1 MEFSGELLGRLRHG
15 DFIIRRARR
24 AGDALSV
31 LLQTFGTDA
40 SPESSVAAL
49 RNYAALRNE
58 LDSSWAV
65 RPLELVE
72 FCGRPALV
80 TEDPGGECLVGLIG
94 KPLAV
99 PDFLRLAIG
108 MAKALGGL
116 HGHGLVHKD
125 VKPPNLIVNPATGEA
140 WLMGFGL
147 TSRLPRH
154 RQSPE
159 PPEVLAG
166 TLAYMAPE
174 QTGRMNRSIDSR
186 SDLYS
191 LGVTLYEVLVGAL
204 PFTASDPMEW
214 VHCHVA
220 RLPALPEAMAKEVP
234 EPIAAIIL
242 KLLAKAPEERYQ
254 TAAGLVA
261 DLRQCLAAWEA
272 EGRIGPFVLGLH
284 DDSDHLLIPERLY
297 GREHEIELLLG
308 AFDRVVT
315 DGRTELVLV
324 SGYSGVGKS
333 SVVNELHKALVP
345 PRGLFASGKF
355 DQYQRD
361 IPYATLAQAL
371 QKLLRQI
378 LTQNAAEVGRWRNS
392 LIEALGPNG
401 QIMVHLVP
409 EMELIIG
416 KQPPVAELSPQEAHN
431 RFQMVFR
438 RTLGVFAKPEH
449 PLALFLDD
457 LQWLDAA
464 TLDLLQHLATHDEV
478 RHLLL
483 IGAYRD
489 NEVNLSHP
497 LMRTLAEIRK
507 AGAQVHE
514 ITLANLGLED
524 IGRLVAD
531 ALHCPQEKAH
541 SLAQLLDEKTGGNPF
556 FTIQFMVALE
566 EEGLL
571 AFAPGPAA
579 WMWDVDH
586 IRAKGYTANVVDLM
600 VAKLSRL
607 AAPGQDAL
615 KQLSCLG
622 NSAPVATFVAVAGDN
637 DETLHTALW
646 DAVRSGLIA
655 HIDETYAFV
664 HDRIQEAAYLMIPE
678 ERRAEEHLKIGRLLL
693 SRVAAEGTEERIF
706 DIVNQFN
713 RAVALIISQEERER
727 VAELNL
733 VAGKRAKASAAY
745 ASALSYF
752 SLGGSLLIPESW
764 ERRYDLAFAL
774 NLQQAACELLN
785 AEFLAA
791 GELITELLR
800 RAKSK
805 IDQAAAYR
813 LKIELH
819 VLQGENERSVE
830 TALECLRLFDIE
842 MSPHP
847 TRAMLDSIL
856 EEVWRRLAG
865 RSIESLVDLPRL
877 TDAEV
882 EAAMDVLTELYV
894 GALFTDEILTC
905 LHLCHMV
912 LLTLEHGTSGASA
925 HAFGLFGIMLGHF
938 FGHYEEGY
946 RFSVLARSIVKR
958 HGFAAYEAKTLYS
971 LELASVWTRP
981 MTDALDAIRA
991 SSRAANESGDIT
1003 YACYSCNHTVT
1014 DMLVRGDHLDEVWK
1028 ETELG
1033 LAFVRAAKFRDV
1045 GAVIVAQQRFI
1056 QNMRGQTASHFT
1068 FDGEGFEQRTFEEE
1082 LTPDRISTMVCW
1094 YWMIKAQAR
1103 CIFGDFEEAARAFDL
1118 ARPLL
1123 WSSLAHIQLLDYH
1136 LFSALTLAALQSQPE
1151 QVCADRKLF
1160 EQLGAHCEQLASWEE
1175 SCPTTFADKHRL
1187 IAAEIAR
1194 IEGRISDAETLYDE
1208 AVRLARRHGF
1218 IQNEAIANEVAA
1230 RFHLG
1235 RGDDEAALS
1244 CLREARSCYERW
1256 GASGKA
1262 RQLDELHPKL
1272 RKELTFAGLNP
1283 VDRNAGRDLDL
1294 TTVVKMSQA
1303 VSEEIVLEK
1312 LIERLLIIAVEHA
1325 GAVRGLLLLPQG
1337 HEMQIEAVAT
1347 TNRDALTIF
1356 LCQKAATPEELPE
1369 SIIRYVVRTH
1379 ESVILDDALAPN
1391 SFSTDEYLHRKRSR
1405 SVLCLPLVKQA
1416 RLIGVLY
1423 LENGLASHVFTPS
1436 RIAVL
1441 QLLASQAAISLENA
1455 RLYTSVQQ
1463 AEEKAKQNEREFRL
1477 AIDKM
1482 PALAW
1487 NTLAD
1492 GSRETFNKQW
1502 HDYTGI
1508 PAEDAV
1514 GGRWIAA
1521 FHPDD
1526 VEIVIQTWKRIRETG
1541 GSSEVEARMRRF
1553 DGEYRWFLL
1562 RASPFRDEEGNIVKW
1577 YGTNSDIDDL
1587 KRAEGLLAG
1596 EKRLFEMIAT
1606 GHSLPAILD
1615 ALCSIVEKLNGGS
1628 LTSILL
1634 LDKDGKYLRS
1644 GAAPNLPASYT
1655 KAVDGI
1661 AIGPSAGSC
1670 GTAAYRKEKVLV
1682 SDIATD
1688 PLWADFRA
1696 VALEHGLRA
1705 CWSTPILSAD
1715 GGVLGTIAMYSRQAR
1730 QITRRENEIIEQFT
1744 HLASI
1749 AVERKRAEDALK
1761 KSEAFLAE
1769 GQRISHT
1776 GTWAWDLI
1784 TDQVIWSEEHCRI
1797 FGYSPDEV
1805 GGTFAAILDRMLP
1818 EDRMVAEKPIVEAV
1832 RGGKDYSVEYRIT
1845 LPDGTIRYNQSVG
1858 RAIANHA
1865 GEVTEYIGTTSD
1877 ITERK
1882 RAEEEL
1888 RRSELDL
1895 RKAQAELA
1903 HVTRVTTMGELAASI
1918 AHEVNQPIAGVVL
1931 NGNACLRWLSR
1942 MDGHSVNLAEA
1953 REAVQRIIRDGAR
1966 AGEVIARIRALFKKT
1981 EEAREAVELN
1991 QVIREVM
1998 VLARSEMDKRRVAL
2012 QLDLATDLPLVLGD
2026 RVQIQ
2031 QVMLNLILNGI
2042 EAMSAVEGRP
2052 RELLVKTRV
2061 KTLAEVLVSVCDSG
2075 IGLDPLR
2082 IEQMF
2087 AAFHTT
2093 KPGGLGMGLSI
2104 SRSIV
2109 EAHDGSL
2116 WATANDGFGATFH
2129 FTLPRCAP
2137 QIASEGRS

>member
-1 MEFSGELLGRLRHG
+1 
-15 DFIIRRARR
+15 
-24 AGDALSV
+24 
-31 LLQTFGTDA
+31 LLQTVGTGT
-40 SPESSVAAL
+40 PVESSVALFKNSVAL
-49 RNYAALRNE
+49 QSD

-65 RPLELVE
+65 RPVE
-72 FCGRPALV
+72 VVEYRGRPTLV
-80 TEDPGGECLVGLIG
+80 MEDPGGEFLDTLIG
-94 KPLAV
+94 RPIPI
-99 PDFLRLAIG
+99 PDFLRLTVGIASA
-108 MAKALGGL
+108 MDGL
-116 HGHGLVHKD
+116 HRRDLVHKD
-125 VKPPNLIVNPATGEA
+125 VKPQNLIVNTVTGEVR
-140 WLMGFGL
+140 LTGFGL

-159 PPEVLAG
+159 PPEVIAG

-191 LGVTLYEVLVGAL
+191 VGVTFYEMLVGEL
-204 PFTASDPMEW
+204 PFAANDPMEW

-220 RLPALPEAMAKEVP
+220 RLPIRPDAKAKELP
-234 EPIAAIIL
+234 TPIASIIM

-254 TAAGLVA
+254 TAAGLAA
-261 DLRQCLAAWEA
+261 DLRYCLAAWEA
-272 EGRIGPFVLGLH
+272 QGRIESFELGL
-284 DDSDHLLIPERLY
+284 DDGSDRLLISEKLY
-297 GREHEIELLLG
+297 GREKEIEMLLA
-308 AFDRVVT
+308 AFSRVVAT
-315 DGRTELVLV
+315 GQAELVLV
-324 SGYSGVGKS
+324 SGYSGAGKS
-333 SVVNELHKALVP
+333 SVVNELHKAMVP
-345 PRGLFASGKF
+345 SRGLFASGKF

-361 IPYATLAQAL
+361 VPYATLAQAL
-371 QKLLRQI
+371 QKLVRQV
-378 LTQNAAEVGRWRNS
+378 LTQSDVEVSRWRDA
-392 LIEALGPNG
+392 LVEALGSNG
-401 QIMVHLVP
+401 EIIVNLVP
-409 EMELIIG
+409 EMEIIIG
-416 KQPPVAELSPQEAHN
+416 KQPPASELPPQDAHN

-438 RTLGVFAKPEH
+438 RALGVFAKPEH
-449 PLALFLDD
+449 PLVLFLDD

-464 TLDLLQHLATHDEV
+464 TLDLIQHLVTHGEV

-489 NEVNLSHP
+489 NEVNPSHP
-497 LMRTLAEIRK
+497 LMRTLEEIHMS
-507 AGAQVHE
+507 GAPVHE
-514 ITLANLGLED
+514 LTLSNLGLDD
-524 IGRLVAD
+524 IGQLVAD
-531 ALHCPQEKAH
+531 ALHSRRERAD
-541 SLAQLLDEKTGGNPF
+541 SLARLLYEKTGGNPF
-556 FTIQFMVALE
+556 FAIQFIVALE

-571 AFAPGPAA
+571 VFAPGTAD

-586 IRAKGYTANVVDLM
+586 IRAKGYTVNVVDLM

-607 AAPGQDAL
+607 AAPAQETL
-615 KQLSCLG
+615 KQLACLG
-622 NSAPVATFVAVAGDN
+622 NCAPIATLVMVSG
-637 DETLHTALW
+637 ESGESLHTALW
-646 DAVRSGLIA
+646 EAVRMGLIA
-655 HIDETYAFV
+655 RMDETYSFV
-664 HDRIQEAAYLMIPE
+664 HDRIQEAAYVMIPE
-678 ERRAEEHLKIGRLLL
+678 EGRAREHLRIGRLLI
-693 SRVAAEGTEERIF
+693 SRSRAEEIEERIF

-713 RAVALIISQEERER
+713 RAAALITSPEERER

-733 VAGKRAKASAAY
+733 MAGKRAKASTAY
-745 ASALSYF
+745 ASALNYF
-752 SLGGSLLIPESW
+752 STGGSLLPAESW
-764 ERRYDLAFAL
+764 DSCYPLVFAL
-774 NLQQAACELLN
+774 KLQQAACELLN
-785 AEFLAA
+785 ADFVAA
-791 GELITELLR
+791 EELIAVLLR
-800 RAKSK
+800 RARSK
-805 IDQAAAYR
+805 VDQAAAFR

-819 VLQGENERSVE
+819 ILKAENERSVE
-830 TALECLRLFDIE
+830 TALECLQLFGIE
-842 MSPHP
+842 MPPHP
-847 TRAMLDSIL
+847 DRAMLDSIL
-856 EEVWRRLAG
+856 EDVWRKLDG

-877 TDAEV
+877 IDEEV

-938 FGHYEEGY
+938 FGRYEDGY
-946 RFSVLARSIVKR
+946 RFSALARSIVTR

-1028 ETELG
+1028 ETERG
-1033 LAFVRAAKFRDV
+1033 LAFVRAANFRDV

-1068 FDGEGFEQRTFEEE
+1068 FDGEGFEQRSFEDQ

-1103 CIFGDFEEAARAFDL
+1103 CIFGDFEEAARALDL

-1136 LFSALTLAALQSQPE
+1136 LFSALTLAALPPRPGRNSAESECLE
-1151 QVCADRKLF
+1151 QLRAHL
-1160 EQLGAHCEQLASWEE
+1160 EQLGRWEA
-1175 SCPTTFADKHRL
+1175 SCPMTFADKHRL
-1187 IAAEIAR
+1187 IGAEIAR
-1194 IEGRISDAETLYDE
+1194 VEGRASDAATLYGE
-1208 AVRLARRHGF
+1208 AIRLARKHGF
-1218 IQNEAIANEVAA
+1218 IQNEAVANEVAA
-1230 RFHLG
+1230 RFYLG
-1235 RGDDEAALS
+1235 RGDDGMALS

-1256 GASGKA
+1256 GALGKV
-1262 RQLDELHPKL
+1262 RQLDELYPKL
-1272 RKELTFAGLNP
+1272 RREVTFAGLNP
-1283 VDRNAGRDLDL
+1283 VEGNAGRDLDL
-1294 TTVVKMSQA
+1294 ATVVKMSQA

-1325 GAVRGLLLLPQG
+1325 GAVRGLLLLPKG
-1337 HEMQIEAVAT
+1337 DELQIEAEAT
-1347 TNRDALTIF
+1347 TNPDGLAILLR
-1356 LCQKAATPEELPE
+1356 QEAATPEKLPE
-1369 SIIRYVVRTH
+1369 SIVRYVARTH
-1379 ESVILDDALAPN
+1379 ESLILHDAIAPN
-1391 SFSTDEYLHRKRSR
+1391 PFSADDYIQRMRSR

-1416 RLIGVLY
+1416 QLIGVLY

-1455 RLYTSVQQ
+1455 RLYASVQQ
-1463 AEEKAKQNEREFRL
+1463 AEEKARLNEREFRL

-1492 GSRETFNKQW
+1492 GSHEIFNKQW

-1508 PAEDAV
+1508 AAPDAV
-1514 GGRWIAA
+1514 DGQWIAA

-1526 VEIVIQTWKRIRETG
+1526 LAIVVKTWKHIRETG
-1541 GSSEVEARMRRF
+1541 ESSEVEARMRRF
-1553 DGEYRWFLL
+1553 DGVYRWFLL

-1587 KRAEGLLAG
+1587 KQAEGLLAG
-1596 EKRLFEMIAT
+1596 EKCLFEMIAT

-1615 ALCSIVEKLNGGS
+1615 ALCRIVEELSGGS
-1628 LTSILL
+1628 PTSILL
-1634 LDKDGKYLRS
+1634 LDKEGKHLRS

-1682 SDIATD
+1682 SDIAND
-1688 PLWADFRA
+1688 PLWADYRA
-1696 VALEHGLRA
+1696 VALENGLRA
-1705 CWSTPILSAD
+1705 CWSTPIMSSNGA
-1715 GGVLGTIAMYSRQAR
+1715 VLGTIAMYARQPR
-1730 QITRRENEIIEQFT
+1730 QITSRENGIIEQFT

-1776 GTWAWDLI
+1776 GTWAWDLV

-1818 EDRMVAEKPIVEAV
+1818 EDRVIAEKPIVEAV
-1832 RGGKDYSVEYRIT
+1832 RMGKDYCVEYRIT
-1845 LPDGTIRYNQSVG
+1845 LPDGTVRYNQSVG
-1858 RAIANHA
+1858 RAIANDS

-1888 RRSELDL
+1888 RRSESDL

-1942 MDGHSVNLAEA
+1942 MDGDTANLADA

-1981 EEAREAVELN
+1981 DAAREALDIN
-1991 QVIREVM
+1991 QVIRDVM
-1998 VLARSEMDKRRVAL
+1998 ILARGEMDKRRVAL
-2012 QLDLATDLPLVLGD
+2012 QSDLATGLPLVLGD
-2026 RVQIQ
+2026 RVQLQ

-2042 EAMSAVEGRP
+2042 EAMNAVEGRP
-2052 RELLVKTRV
+2052 RQLLVKTQV
-2061 KTLAEVLVSVCDSG
+2061 QTHAEVLVTVSDSG
-2075 IGLDPLR
+2075 IGLDMLE
-2082 IEQMF
+2082 IDQMF

-2104 SRSIV
+2104 SRTIV
-2109 EAHDGSL
+2109 EAHGGRL
-2116 WATANDGFGATFH
+2116 WATPNDGFGATFH
-2129 FTLPRCAP
+2129 FTLPQCAP
-2137 QIASEGRS
+2137 QSPSEGGA